1 MTTFKKWLSLVLAVL
16 MLLSVATVFAGCGE
30 TSEDDPANKETD
42 SAPVGSEAE
51 TIEEDHRFDNVDYDG
66 REFRIYTST
75 NISSMGKGNSNFLIE
90 GTGETDGGLV
100 NDAVLERNMQVE
112 ELLDITLVFTQAD
125 LTYAEVAADIRKYT
139 QGGVDEFDLVINDIY
154 AYAELL
160 IEGNFRNVLEEECVF
175 DFERPYWYK
184 DYMDDLRLMDG
195 YQYVLAG
202 DYFIDIL
209 RDAHLLLLN
218 KQIYMDYYNRSAD
231 ELYDVVTNFEWTYD
245 KMNEIISDKYADK
258 NLNGIKD
265 KGDQFGFMEPE
276 FWGGSIP
283 FSVSGNPTF
292 ITRGEDGEPE
302 VVLHE
307 GDRANQLAAAMS
319 NLFNNDSASV
329 NLTGDVDLLTAF
341 TQDECLIVGYQRLGS
356 LENAILRQMEGD
368 AAVLPY
374 PMLHASDKKYTTS
387 AHDTTEM
394 GAILATSTDL
404 AFISTVIEVL
414 NRETSKI
421 LIPVYYKE
429 CLQVQCV
436 DDENAAA
443 MIDIIHDNFD
453 NSFILA
459 YNLPLGSVML
469 QAFAEAMQSKREF
482 SAVYAGKSKSV
493 NRNLQS
499 KIKMFIKKNNI
510 S

>member
-1 MTTFKKWLSLVLAVL
+1 MKRFTKSLSLLLALL
-16 MLLSVATVFAGCGE
+16 MLLSVTAVFAGCGE
-30 TSEDDPANKETD
+30 TQEGPDATLPGD
-42 SAPVGSEAE
+42 SAANSEGDSV
-51 TIEEDHRFDNVDYDG
+51 EEDHRFDNVNYDG

-75 NISSMGKGNSNFLIE
+75 NISTMGKGNSNFLIE

-100 NDAVLERNMQVE
+100 NDAVLERNIQVE
-112 ELLDITLVFTQAD
+112 DLLGVELEFTQID
-125 LTYAEVAADIRKYT
+125 LAYNAVAADIRRFT
-139 QGGVDEFDLVINDIY
+139 TSGTDEYDLVINDIY

-160 IEGNFRNVLEEECVF
+160 IEGNFRNVLDEDCVF

-218 KQIYMDYYNRSAD
+218 KQIYMDHYNRKAD
-231 ELYDVVTNFEWTYD
+231 ELYDVVTNFEWTYE
-245 KMNEIISDKYADK
+245 KMNEIISDMYVDK
-258 NLNGIKD
+258 NLNGTKD

-292 ITRGEDGEPE
+292 ISRDEDGYPT

-307 GDRANQLAAAMS
+307 GDRANQLANAMGT
-319 NLFNNDSASV
+319 LFNNDSASV
-329 NLTGDVDLLTAF
+329 ALTTDADLLTAF

-374 PMLHASDKKYTTS
+374 PMLFASDKKYTTS

-394 GAILATSTDL
+394 GAIMATSTDL
-404 AFISTVIEVL
+404 AFISTVVEVL
-414 NRETSKI
+414 NRETAKI

-436 DDENAAA
+436 DDEKAAA
-443 MIDIIHDNFD
+443 IIDIIHDNFD

-469 QAFAEAMQSKREF
+469 QSFSEAMQNKREF
-482 SAVYAGKSKSV
+482 SAVYAGRQKSV
-493 NRNLQS
+493 DRALQN
-499 KIKMFIKKNNI
+499 KIRTFEKKNGI

>member
-1 MTTFKKWLSLVLAVL
+1 MTLFKKRLSLVLALL
-16 MLLSVATVFAGCGE
+16 MMLSVASVFASCGE
-30 TSEDDPANKETD
+30 SQEGPAVDQTKPTGTNAEEDT
-42 SAPVGSEAE
+42 V
-51 TIEEDHRFDNVDYDG
+51 EEDHRFDNVNYDG
-66 REFRIYTST
+66 RSFRIYTST
-75 NISSMGKGNSNFLIE
+75 NVSTMGKGNSNFLIE
-90 GTGETDGGLV
+90 GNDETDGSLV
-100 NDAVLERNMQVE
+100 NDAVLERNIQVE
-112 ELLDITLVFTQAD
+112 ELLGVELEFTQID
-125 LTYAEVAADIRKYT
+125 LNYNEVAADIRRFT
-139 QGGVDEFDLVINDIY
+139 TSGTDEYDLVINDIY

-160 IEGNFRNVLEEECVF
+160 IEGNFRNILDEDCVF

-184 DYMDDLRLMDG
+184 DYMDDLRLVDG

-218 KQIYMDYYNRSAD
+218 KQIYLDHYNRKAD
-231 ELYDVVTNFEWTYD
+231 ELYDVVTNFEWTYE
-245 KMNEIISDKYADK
+245 KMNEIITDMYVDK
-258 NLNGIKD
+258 NLNSAKD

-292 ITRGEDGEPE
+292 ISRDDEGYPT

-307 GDRANQLAAAMS
+307 GDRANQLASAMS
-319 NLFNNDSASV
+319 TLFNNESTSV
-329 NLTGDVDLLTAF
+329 AHTLDNELLTAF

-356 LENAILRQMEGD
+356 LENTILRQMEGD

-374 PMLHASDKKYTTS
+374 PMLFASDKKYTTS

-404 AFISTVIEVL
+404 AFISTVVEVL
-414 NRETSKI
+414 NRETAKI

-436 DDENAAA
+436 DDEKAAA
-443 MIDIIHDNFD
+443 IIDIIHDNFD

-459 YNLPLGSVML
+459 YNLPLGSLML
-469 QAFAEAMQSKREF
+469 QSFAEAMQSKREF
-482 SAVYAGKSKSV
+482 SAVYAGRQKSV
-493 NRNLQS
+493 ARALQS
-499 KIKMFIKKNNI
+499 KIRTFEKKNGI

>member
-1 MTTFKKWLSLVLAVL
+1 MTNFKKRMSLFLAIL
-16 MLLSVATVFAGCGE
+16 MLLSVTAVFASCGE
-30 TSEDDPANKETD
+30 TSEDPTQTRDPLANTESEGE
-42 SAPVGSEAE
+42 SAD
-51 TIEEDHRFDNVDYDG
+51 TRFDGINYNG
-66 REFRIYTST
+66 PEFRIYTST
-75 NISSMGKGNSNFLIE
+75 NISTMGKGNSNFLIE

-100 NDAVLERNMQVE
+100 NDAVLERNIQVE
-112 ELLDITLVFTQAD
+112 ELLGVELVFTQAD
-125 LTYAEVAADIRKYT
+125 LSYSEVAGDIRKYT
-139 QGGVDEFDLVINDIY
+139 QSGDDVFDLVINDIY
-154 AYAELL
+154 AYAELI
-160 IEGNFRNVLEEECVF
+160 IEGNFRNVLDEDCVF
-175 DFERPYWYK
+175 DFDREYWYK
-184 DYMDDLRLMDG
+184 DYMEDLRLVNG

-231 ELYDVVTNFEWTYD
+231 EIYDVVSNYEWTYD

-258 NLNGIKD
+258 NLNGVKD

-292 ITRGEDGEPE
+292 ISRDEDGYPE
-302 VVLHE
+302 VIIHE

-319 NLFNNDSASV
+319 NLFNNESSSVALTTDS
-329 NLTGDVDLLTAF
+329 DLLTAF

-356 LENAILRQMEGD
+356 LENSILRQMEGD

-404 AFISTVIEVL
+404 AFISTVVEVL
-414 NRETSKI
+414 NRETAKT

-436 DDENAAA
+436 DDEKAAS

-459 YNLPLGSVML
+459 YNLPLGSVIL
-469 QAFAEAMQSKREF
+469 QSFATAMQNKREF
-482 SAVYAGKSKSV
+482 SAVYAGKDKSV
-493 NRNLQS
+493 GRALQT
-499 KIKMFIKKNNI
+499 KIKQYEKKNNI
-510 S
+510 D

>member
-1 MTTFKKWLSLVLAVL
+1 MTSFTKRLSLLLALL
-16 MLLSVATVFAGCGE
+16 MLLSVVAVFTGCGE
-30 TSEDDPANKETD
+30 TQEGPEVGQTGNVTTNAEGE
-42 SAPVGSEAE
+42 SA
-51 TIEEDHRFDNVDYDG
+51 EEDHRFDDVNYDG
-66 REFRIYTST
+66 RAFRIYTST
-75 NISSMGKGNSNFLIE
+75 NVSTMGKGNSNFLIE

-100 NDAVLERNMQVE
+100 NDAVLERNIQVE
-112 ELLDITLVFTQAD
+112 ELLGVELEFTQID
-125 LTYAEVAADIRKYT
+125 LTYNQVAADIRRFT
-139 QGGVDEFDLVINDIY
+139 TSGTDEYDLVINDIY

-160 IEGNFRNVLEEECVF
+160 IEGNFRNVLEDECVF
-175 DFERPYWYK
+175 DFDREYWYK
-184 DYMDDLRLMDG
+184 DYMEDLRLVNG

-218 KQIYMDYYNRSAD
+218 KQIYVDYYNRSAD
-231 ELYDVVTNFEWTYD
+231 EIYDIVANYEWTYD

-258 NLNGIKD
+258 NLNGSKD

-276 FWGGSIP
+276 YWGGSIP

-292 ITRGEDGEPE
+292 ITRDEDGYPE
-302 VVLHE
+302 VVIHE

-319 NLFNNDSASV
+319 TLFNNDSASV
-329 NLTGDVDLLTAF
+329 AHTTDADLLTAF

-356 LENAILRQMEGD
+356 LENSILRQMEGD

-374 PMLHASDKKYTTS
+374 PMLFASDKKYTTS

-394 GAILATSTDL
+394 GAILATSSDL
-404 AFISTVIEVL
+404 AFISTVVEVL
-414 NRETSKI
+414 NRETAKT

-436 DDENAAA
+436 DDEKAAS

-459 YNLPLGSVML
+459 YNLPLGSVIL
-469 QAFAEAMQSKREF
+469 QSFATAMQNKREF
-482 SAVYAGKSKSV
+482 SAVYAGKDKSV
-493 NRNLQS
+493 SRALQT
-499 KIKMFIKKNNI
+499 KIKQYEKKNNI
-510 S
+510 D

>member
-1 MTTFKKWLSLVLAVL
+1 MKRFTKSLSLLLALL
-16 MLLSVATVFAGCGE
+16 MLLSVTAVFAGCGE
-30 TSEDDPANKETD
+30 TQEGPEVGQTGNVTTNAEDE
-42 SAPVGSEAE
+42 SA
-51 TIEEDHRFDNVDYDG
+51 EEDHRFDNVNYNG

-75 NISSMGKGNSNFLIE
+75 NISTMGKGNSNFLIE

-100 NDAVLERNMQVE
+100 NDAVLERNIQVE
-112 ELLDITLVFTQAD
+112 DLLGVELEFTQID
-125 LTYAEVAADIRKYT
+125 LAYNAVAADIRRFT
-139 QGGVDEFDLVINDIY
+139 TSGTDEYDLVINDIY

-160 IEGNFRNVLEEECVF
+160 IEGNFRNVLDEDCVF

-218 KQIYMDYYNRSAD
+218 KQIYMDHYNRKAD
-231 ELYDVVTNFEWTYD
+231 ELYDVVTNFEWTYE
-245 KMNEIISDKYADK
+245 KMNEIISDMYVDK
-258 NLNGIKD
+258 NLNGTKD

-292 ITRGEDGEPE
+292 ISRDEDGYPT

-307 GDRANQLAAAMS
+307 GDRANQLANAMGT
-319 NLFNNDSASV
+319 LFNNDSASV
-329 NLTGDVDLLTAF
+329 ALTTDADLLTAF

-374 PMLHASDKKYTTS
+374 PMLFASDKKYTTS

-394 GAILATSTDL
+394 GAIMATSTDL
-404 AFISTVIEVL
+404 AFISTVVEVL
-414 NRETSKI
+414 NRETAKI

-436 DDENAAA
+436 DDEKAAA

-459 YNLPLGSVML
+459 YNLTLGSTIL
-469 QAFAEAMQSKREF
+469 QAFANAMQGKREF
-482 SAVYAGKSKSV
+482 SVVYAPRQKSV
-493 NRNLQS
+493 NRTLVK
-499 KIKMFIKKNNI
+499 KISLFERNNKI

>member
-1 MTTFKKWLSLVLAVL
+1 MKHFEKSLSLLLALL
-16 MLLSVATVFAGCGE
+16 MLLSVSAVFASCGE
-30 TSEDDPANKETD
+30 NNEGPTNVTQDTLAGSEDESDD
-42 SAPVGSEAE
+42 
-51 TIEEDHRFDNVDYDG
+51 EDHRFDGVNYNG

-75 NISSMGKGNSNFLIE
+75 NISTMGKGNSNFLIE

-100 NDAVLERNMQVE
+100 NDAVLERNIQVE
-112 ELLDITLVFTQAD
+112 ELLGVELEFTQID
-125 LTYAEVAADIRKYT
+125 LTYNQVAGDIRRFT
-139 QGGVDEFDLVINDIY
+139 TSGTDEYDLVINDIY

-160 IEGNFRNVLEEECVF
+160 IEGNFRNVLDEDCVF

-218 KQIYMDYYNRSAD
+218 KQIYLDYYNRSAD

-265 KGDQFGFMEPE
+265 KGDLYGFMEPE
-276 FWGGSIP
+276 YWGGSIP

-292 ITRGEDGEPE
+292 ISRDEDGIPTI
-302 VVLHE
+302 VIHE

-319 NLFNNDSASV
+319 NLFNNECASV
-329 NLTGDVDLLTAF
+329 GLTGDVDLLTAF

-356 LENAILRQMEGD
+356 LENAILREMEGD

-374 PMLHASDKKYTTS
+374 PMLFASDKKYTTS

-404 AFISTVIEVL
+404 AFISTVVEVL
-414 NRETSKI
+414 NRETAKI

-436 DDENAAA
+436 DDEKAAA
-443 MIDIIHDNFD
+443 IIDIIHDNFD

-469 QAFAEAMQSKREF
+469 QSFAEAMQNKREF
-482 SAVYAGKSKSV
+482 SAVYAGRQKSV
-493 NRNLQS
+493 DRALQN
-499 KIKMFIKKNNI
+499 KIRTFEKKNNI
-510 S
+510 N

>member
-1 MTTFKKWLSLVLAVL
+1 MKRFTKSLSLLLALL
-16 MLLSVATVFAGCGE
+16 MLLSVTAVFAGCGE
-30 TSEDDPANKETD
+30 TQEGPEVGQTGNVTTNAEDE
-42 SAPVGSEAE
+42 SA
-51 TIEEDHRFDNVDYDG
+51 EEDHRFDNVNYDG

-75 NISSMGKGNSNFLIE
+75 NISTMGKGNSNFLIE

-100 NDAVLERNMQVE
+100 NDAVLERNIQVE
-112 ELLDITLVFTQAD
+112 DLLGVELEFTQID
-125 LTYAEVAADIRKYT
+125 LAYNAVAADIRRFT
-139 QGGVDEFDLVINDIY
+139 TSGTDEYDLVINDIY
-154 AYAELL
+154 AYAKLL
-160 IEGNFRNVLEEECVF
+160 IEGNFRNVLDEDCVF

-218 KQIYMDYYNRSAD
+218 KQIYMDHYNRKAD
-231 ELYDVVTNFEWTYD
+231 ELYDVVTNFEWTYE
-245 KMNEIISDKYADK
+245 KMNEIISDMYVDK
-258 NLNGIKD
+258 NLNGTKD

-292 ITRGEDGEPE
+292 ISRDEDGYPT

-307 GDRANQLAAAMS
+307 GDRANQLANAMGT
-319 NLFNNDSASV
+319 LFNNDSASV
-329 NLTGDVDLLTAF
+329 ALTTDADLLTAF

-374 PMLHASDKKYTTS
+374 PMLFASDKKYTTS

-394 GAILATSTDL
+394 GAIMATSTDL
-404 AFISTVIEVL
+404 AFISTVVEVL
-414 NRETSKI
+414 NRETAKI

-436 DDENAAA
+436 DDEKAAA
-443 MIDIIHDNFD
+443 IIDIIHDNFD

-469 QAFAEAMQSKREF
+469 QSFSEAMQNKREF
-482 SAVYAGKSKSV
+482 SAVYAGRQKSV
-493 NRNLQS
+493 DRALQN
-499 KIKMFIKKNNI
+499 KIRTFEKKNGI

>member
-1 MTTFKKWLSLVLAVL
+1 MKRFTKSLSLLLALL
-16 MLLSVATVFAGCGE
+16 MLLSVTAVFAGCGE
-30 TSEDDPANKETD
+30 TQEGPEVGQTGNVTTNAEDE
-42 SAPVGSEAE
+42 SV
-51 TIEEDHRFDNVDYDG
+51 EEDHRFDNVNYNG

-75 NISSMGKGNSNFLIE
+75 NISTMGKGNSNFLIE

-100 NDAVLERNMQVE
+100 NDAVLERNIQVE
-112 ELLDITLVFTQAD
+112 DLLGVELEFTQID
-125 LTYAEVAADIRKYT
+125 LAYNAVAADIRRFT
-139 QGGVDEFDLVINDIY
+139 TSGTDEYDLVINDIY

-160 IEGNFRNVLEEECVF
+160 IEGNFRNVLDEDCVF

-218 KQIYMDYYNRSAD
+218 KQIYMDHYNRKAD
-231 ELYDVVTNFEWTYD
+231 ELYDVVTNFEWTYE
-245 KMNEIISDKYADK
+245 KMNEIISDMYVDK
-258 NLNGIKD
+258 NLNGTKD

-292 ITRGEDGEPE
+292 ISRDEDGYPT

-307 GDRANQLAAAMS
+307 GDRANQLANAMGT
-319 NLFNNDSASV
+319 LFNNDSASV
-329 NLTGDVDLLTAF
+329 ALTTDADLLTAF

-374 PMLHASDKKYTTS
+374 PMLFASDKKYTTS

-404 AFISTVIEVL
+404 AFISTVVEVL
-414 NRETSKI
+414 NRETARV

-436 DDENAAA
+436 DDEKAAA

-469 QAFAEAMQSKREF
+469 QSFAEAMQSKREF
-482 SAVYAGKSKSV
+482 SAVYAGRAKSV

-499 KIKMFIKKNNI
+499 KIRTFMKKNNI
-510 S
+510 D

>member
-1 MTTFKKWLSLVLAVL
+1 MTTFTKRLSLLLALL
-16 MLLSVATVFAGCGE
+16 MLLSVAAVFTGCGE
-30 TSEDDPANKETD
+30 TQEGPE
-42 SAPVGSEAE
+42 VGQTGNSSINTEAE
-51 TIEEDHRFDNVDYDG
+51 SVEEDHRFDGVNYNG

-75 NISSMGKGNSNFLIE
+75 NISTMGKGNSNFLIE
-90 GTGETDGGLV
+90 GTGETDGSLV
-100 NDAVLERNMQVE
+100 NDAVLERNIQVE
-112 ELLDITLVFTQAD
+112 ELLGVELEFTQID
-125 LTYAEVAADIRKYT
+125 LAYNAVAADIRRFT
-139 QGGVDEFDLVINDIY
+139 TSGTDEYDLVINDIY

-160 IEGNFRNVLEEECVF
+160 IEGNFRNVLDEDCVF

-218 KQIYMDYYNRSAD
+218 KQIYLDHYNRKAD
-231 ELYDVVTNFEWTYD
+231 ELYDVVTNFEWTYE
-245 KMNEIISDKYADK
+245 KMNEIISDMYVDK
-258 NLNGIKD
+258 NLNGTKD

-292 ITRGEDGEPE
+292 ISRDEDGYPT

-307 GDRANQLAAAMS
+307 GDRANQLANAMGT
-319 NLFNNDSASV
+319 LFNNDSASV
-329 NLTGDVDLLTAF
+329 ALTTDADLLTAF

-374 PMLHASDKKYTTS
+374 PMLFASDKKYTTS

-404 AFISTVIEVL
+404 AFISTVVEVL
-414 NRETSKI
+414 NRETAKI

-436 DDENAAA
+436 DDEKAAA
-443 MIDIIHDNFD
+443 IIDIIHDNFD

-469 QAFAEAMQSKREF
+469 QSFSEAMQNKREF
-482 SAVYAGKSKSV
+482 SAVYAGRQKSV
-493 NRNLQS
+493 DRALQN
-499 KIKMFIKKNNI
+499 KIRTFEKKNGI

>member
-1 MTTFKKWLSLVLAVL
+1 MTTFTKRLSLLLALL
-16 MLLSVATVFAGCGE
+16 MLLSVVAVFTGCGE
-30 TSEDDPANKETD
+30 TQEGPDATLSGDSAANSEDE
-42 SAPVGSEAE
+42 SV
-51 TIEEDHRFDNVDYDG
+51 EEDHRFDNVNYNG

-75 NISSMGKGNSNFLIE
+75 NISTMGKGNSNFLIE

-100 NDAVLERNMQVE
+100 NDAVLERNIQVE
-112 ELLDITLVFTQAD
+112 DLLGVELEFTQID
-125 LTYAEVAADIRKYT
+125 LAYNAVAADIRRFT
-139 QGGVDEFDLVINDIY
+139 TSGTDEYDLVINDIY

-160 IEGNFRNVLEEECVF
+160 IEGNFRNVLDEDCVF

-218 KQIYMDYYNRSAD
+218 KQIYMDHYNRKAD
-231 ELYDVVTNFEWTYD
+231 ELYDVVTNFEWTYE
-245 KMNEIISDKYADK
+245 KMNEIISDMYVDK
-258 NLNGIKD
+258 NLNGTKD

-292 ITRGEDGEPE
+292 ISRDEDGYPT

-307 GDRANQLAAAMS
+307 GDRANQLANAMGT
-319 NLFNNDSASV
+319 LFNNDSASV
-329 NLTGDVDLLTAF
+329 ALTTDADLLTAF

-374 PMLHASDKKYTTS
+374 PMLFASDKKYTTS

-394 GAILATSTDL
+394 GAIMATSTDL
-404 AFISTVIEVL
+404 AFISTVVEVL
-414 NRETSKI
+414 NRETAKI

-436 DDENAAA
+436 DDEKAAA
-443 MIDIIHDNFD
+443 IIDIIHDNFD

-469 QAFAEAMQSKREF
+469 QSFSEAMQNKREF
-482 SAVYAGKSKSV
+482 SAVYAGRQKSV
-493 NRNLQS
+493 DRALQN
-499 KIKMFIKKNNI
+499 KIRTFEKKNGI

>member
-1 MTTFKKWLSLVLAVL
+1 
-16 MLLSVATVFAGCGE
+16 
-30 TSEDDPANKETD
+30 
-42 SAPVGSEAE
+42 
-51 TIEEDHRFDNVDYDG
+51 
-66 REFRIYTST
+66 
-75 NISSMGKGNSNFLIE
+75 MGKGNSNFLIE

-100 NDAVLERNMQVE
+100 NDAVLERNIQVE
-112 ELLDITLVFTQAD
+112 DLLGVELEFTQID
-125 LTYAEVAADIRKYT
+125 LNYNEVAADIRRFT
-139 QGGVDEFDLVINDIY
+139 TSGTDEYDLVINDIY

-160 IEGNFRNVLEEECVF
+160 IEGNFRNVLDEECVF

-218 KQIYMDYYNRSAD
+218 KQIYLDHYNRKAD
-231 ELYDVVTNFEWTYD
+231 ELYDVVTNFEWTYE
-245 KMNEIISDKYADK
+245 KMNEVISDMYTDK
-258 NLNGIKD
+258 NLNNVKD

-292 ITRGEDGEPE
+292 ISRDEDGYPT

-307 GDRANQLAAAMS
+307 GDRANQLANAMS
-319 NLFNNDSASV
+319 TLFNNESTSV
-329 NLTGDVDLLTAF
+329 GHTLDADLLTAF

-374 PMLHASDKKYTTS
+374 PMLFASDKKYTTS

-394 GAILATSTDL
+394 GAIMATSTDL
-404 AFISTVIEVL
+404 AFISTVVEVL
-414 NRETSKI
+414 NRETAKI

-436 DDENAAA
+436 DDEKAAA
-443 MIDIIHDNFD
+443 IIDIIHDNFD

-469 QAFAEAMQSKREF
+469 QSFSEAMQNKREF
-482 SAVYAGKSKSV
+482 SAVYAGRQRSV
-493 NRNLQS
+493 DRALQN
-499 KIKMFIKKNNI
+499 KIRQFEKKNGI

>member
-1 MTTFKKWLSLVLAVL
+1 MKRFTKSLSLLLALL
-16 MLLSVATVFAGCGE
+16 MLLSVTAVFAGCGE
-30 TSEDDPANKETD
+30 TQEGPEAGQTGNVTTNAEGE
-42 SAPVGSEAE
+42 SA
-51 TIEEDHRFDNVDYDG
+51 EEDHRFDNVNYDG
-66 REFRIYTST
+66 RAFRIYTST
-75 NISSMGKGNSNFLIE
+75 NVSTMGKGNSNFLIE

-100 NDAVLERNMQVE
+100 NDAVLERNIQVE
-112 ELLDITLVFTQAD
+112 DLLGVELEFTQID
-125 LTYAEVAADIRKYT
+125 LTYNEVAADIRRFT
-139 QGGVDEFDLVINDIY
+139 TSGTDEYDLVINDIY

-160 IEGNFRNVLEEECVF
+160 IEGNFRNVLDEECVF

-218 KQIYMDYYNRSAD
+218 KQIYLDHYNRKAD
-231 ELYDVVTNFEWTYD
+231 ELYDVVTNFEWTYE
-245 KMNEIISDKYADK
+245 KMNEIITDMYTDK
-258 NLNGIKD
+258 NLNNVKD

-292 ITRGEDGEPE
+292 ISRDEDGYPT

-307 GDRANQLAAAMS
+307 GDRANQLANAMS
-319 NLFNNDSASV
+319 TIFNNDSSSV
-329 NLTGDVDLLTAF
+329 GLTGDVDLLTAF

-356 LENAILRQMEGD
+356 LENSILRQMEGD

-374 PMLHASDKKYTTS
+374 PMLFASDKKYTTS

-404 AFISTVIEVL
+404 AFISTVVEVL
-414 NRETSKI
+414 NRETAKI

-436 DDENAAA
+436 DDEKAAA
-443 MIDIIHDNFD
+443 IIDIIHDNFD

-469 QAFAEAMQSKREF
+469 QSFAEAMQSKREF
-482 SAVYAGKSKSV
+482 SAVYAGRQKSV
-493 NRNLQS
+493 DRALQS
-499 KIKMFIKKNNI
+499 KIRLFEKKNNI

>member
-1 MTTFKKWLSLVLAVL
+1 MTTFTKRLSLLLALL
-16 MLLSVATVFAGCGE
+16 MLLSVTAVFAGCGE
-30 TSEDDPANKETD
+30 TQEGPDATLPGD
-42 SAPVGSEAE
+42 SAANSEGDSV
-51 TIEEDHRFDNVDYDG
+51 EEDHRFDNVNYNG

-75 NISSMGKGNSNFLIE
+75 NISTMGKGNSNFLIE

-100 NDAVLERNMQVE
+100 NDAVLERNIQVE
-112 ELLDITLVFTQAD
+112 DLLGVELEFTQID
-125 LTYAEVAADIRKYT
+125 LAYNAVAADIRRFT
-139 QGGVDEFDLVINDIY
+139 TSGTDEYDLVINDIY

-160 IEGNFRNVLEEECVF
+160 IEGNFRNVLDEDCVF

-218 KQIYMDYYNRSAD
+218 KQIYMDHYNRKAD
-231 ELYDVVTNFEWTYD
+231 ELYDVVTNFEWTYE
-245 KMNEIISDKYADK
+245 KMNEIISDMYVDK
-258 NLNGIKD
+258 NLNGTKD

-292 ITRGEDGEPE
+292 ISRDEDGYPT

-307 GDRANQLAAAMS
+307 GDRANQLANAMS
-319 NLFNNDSASV
+319 TLFNNESTSV
-329 NLTGDVDLLTAF
+329 GHTLDADLLTAF

-374 PMLHASDKKYTTS
+374 PMLFASDKKYTTS

-394 GAILATSTDL
+394 GAIMATSTDL
-404 AFISTVIEVL
+404 AFISTVVEVL
-414 NRETSKI
+414 NRETAKI

-436 DDENAAA
+436 DDEKAAA
-443 MIDIIHDNFD
+443 IIDIIHDNFD

-469 QAFAEAMQSKREF
+469 QSFSEAMQNKREF
-482 SAVYAGKSKSV
+482 SAVYAGRQKSV
-493 NRNLQS
+493 DRALQN
-499 KIKMFIKKNNI
+499 KIRTFEKKNGI

>member
-1 MTTFKKWLSLVLAVL
+1 MKHFAKNLSLLLALL
-16 MLLSVATVFAGCGE
+16 MLLSVAAVFTGCGE
-30 TSEDDPANKETD
+30 TQEGPE
-42 SAPVGSEAE
+42 VGQTGNSSINTEAE
-51 TIEEDHRFDNVDYDG
+51 SVEEDHRFDGVNYNG

-75 NISSMGKGNSNFLIE
+75 NISTMGKGNSNFLIE
-90 GTGETDGGLV
+90 GTGETDGSLV
-100 NDAVLERNMQVE
+100 NDAVLERNIQVE
-112 ELLDITLVFTQAD
+112 DLLGVELEFTQID
-125 LTYAEVAADIRKYT
+125 LAYNAVAADIRRFT
-139 QGGVDEFDLVINDIY
+139 TSGTDEYDLVINDIY

-160 IEGNFRNVLEEECVF
+160 IEGNFRNVLDEDCVF

-218 KQIYMDYYNRSAD
+218 KQIYLDHYNRKAD
-231 ELYDVVTNFEWTYD
+231 ELYDVVTNFEWTYE
-245 KMNEIISDKYADK
+245 KMNEIISDMYVDK
-258 NLNGIKD
+258 NLNGTKD

-292 ITRGEDGEPE
+292 ISRDEDGYPT

-307 GDRANQLAAAMS
+307 GDRANQLANAMGT
-319 NLFNNDSASV
+319 LFNNDSASV
-329 NLTGDVDLLTAF
+329 ALTTDADLLTAF

-374 PMLHASDKKYTTS
+374 PMLFASDKKYTTS

-404 AFISTVIEVL
+404 AFISTVVEVL
-414 NRETSKI
+414 NRETAKI

-436 DDENAAA
+436 DDEKAAA
-443 MIDIIHDNFD
+443 IIDIIHDNFD

-469 QAFAEAMQSKREF
+469 QSFSEAMQNKREF
-482 SAVYAGKSKSV
+482 SAVYAGRQRSV
-493 NRNLQS
+493 DRALQN
-499 KIKMFIKKNNI
+499 KIRTFEKKNGI

>member
-1 MTTFKKWLSLVLAVL
+1 MKRFTKSLSLLLALL
-16 MLLSVATVFAGCGE
+16 MLLSVTAVFAGCGE
-30 TSEDDPANKETD
+30 TQEGPDATLPGD
-42 SAPVGSEAE
+42 SAANSEGDSV
-51 TIEEDHRFDNVDYDG
+51 EEDHRFDNVNYDG

-75 NISSMGKGNSNFLIE
+75 NISTMGKGNSNFLIE

-100 NDAVLERNMQVE
+100 NDAVLERNIQVE
-112 ELLDITLVFTQAD
+112 DLLGVELEFTQID
-125 LTYAEVAADIRKYT
+125 LAYNAVAADIRRFT
-139 QGGVDEFDLVINDIY
+139 TSGTDEYDLVINDIY

-160 IEGNFRNVLEEECVF
+160 IEGNFRNVLDEDCVF

-184 DYMDDLRLMDG
+184 DYMDDLRLMDV

-218 KQIYMDYYNRSAD
+218 KQIYMDHYNRKAD
-231 ELYDVVTNFEWTYD
+231 ELYDVVTNFEWTYE
-245 KMNEIISDKYADK
+245 KMNEIISDMYVDK
-258 NLNGIKD
+258 NLNGTKD

-292 ITRGEDGEPE
+292 ISRDEDGYPT

-307 GDRANQLAAAMS
+307 GDRANQLANAMGT
-319 NLFNNDSASV
+319 LFNNDSASV
-329 NLTGDVDLLTAF
+329 ALTTDADLLTAF

-374 PMLHASDKKYTTS
+374 PMLFASDKKYTTS

-394 GAILATSTDL
+394 GAIMATSTDL
-404 AFISTVIEVL
+404 AFISTVVEVL
-414 NRETSKI
+414 NRETAKI

-436 DDENAAA
+436 DDEKAAA
-443 MIDIIHDNFD
+443 IIDIIHDNFD

-469 QAFAEAMQSKREF
+469 QSFSEAMQNKREF
-482 SAVYAGKSKSV
+482 SAVYAGRQKSV
-493 NRNLQS
+493 DRALQN
-499 KIKMFIKKNNI
+499 KIRTFEKKNGI

>member
-1 MTTFKKWLSLVLAVL
+1 MTRLTKSLSLLLALL
-16 MLLSVATVFAGCGE
+16 MLLSVAAVFTGCGE
-30 TSEDDPANKETD
+30 TQEGPAVDQTGNSTANTE
-42 SAPVGSEAE
+42 GE
-51 TIEEDHRFDNVDYDG
+51 TIEEDHRFDGVNYNG
-66 REFRIYTST
+66 RPFRIYTST
-75 NISSMGKGNSNFLIE
+75 NVSTMGKGNSNFLIE

-100 NDAVLERNMQVE
+100 NDAVLERNIQVE
-112 ELLDITLVFTQAD
+112 DLLGVELEFTQID
-125 LTYAEVAADIRKYT
+125 LNYNEVAADIRRFT
-139 QGGVDEFDLVINDIY
+139 TSGTDEYDLVINDIY

-160 IEGNFRNVLEEECVF
+160 IEGNFRNVLDEDCVF

-184 DYMDDLRLMDG
+184 DYMDDLRLVDG

-218 KQIYMDYYNRSAD
+218 KQIYLDHYNRKAD
-231 ELYDVVTNFEWTYD
+231 ELYDVVTNFEWTYE
-245 KMNEIISDKYADK
+245 KMNEIISDMYVDK
-258 NLNGIKD
+258 NLNGTKD

-292 ITRGEDGEPE
+292 ISRDEDGYPT

-307 GDRANQLAAAMS
+307 GDRANQLANAMS
-319 NLFNNDSASV
+319 TLFNNESTSV
-329 NLTGDVDLLTAF
+329 GLTLDNELLTAF

-374 PMLHASDKKYTTS
+374 PMLFASDKKYTTS

-404 AFISTVIEVL
+404 AFISTVVEVL
-414 NRETSKI
+414 NRETAKI

-436 DDENAAA
+436 DDEKAAA
-443 MIDIIHDNFD
+443 IIDIIHDNFD

-469 QAFAEAMQSKREF
+469 QSFSEAMQNKREF
-482 SAVYAGKSKSV
+482 SAVYAGRQRSV
-493 NRNLQS
+493 DRALQS
-499 KIKMFIKKNNI
+499 KIRLFEKKNGI
-510 S
+510 G

>member
-1 MTTFKKWLSLVLAVL
+1 MTHFKKLLSLALAL
-16 MLLSVATVFAGCGE
+16 IMLLSVTAVFSACGE
-30 TSEDDPANKETD
+30 TQEGPDVGQTGNGSINAEDE
-42 SAPVGSEAE
+42 SA
-51 TIEEDHRFDNVDYDG
+51 EEDHRFDGVNYNG

-75 NISSMGKGNSNFLIE
+75 NISTMGKGNSNFLIE

-100 NDAVLERNMQVE
+100 NDAVLERNIQVE
-112 ELLDITLVFTQAD
+112 DLLGVELAFTQID
-125 LTYAEVAADIRKYT
+125 LNYDKVAGDIRRFT
-139 QGGVDEFDLVINDIY
+139 TSGTDEFDLVINDIY

-160 IEGNFRNVLEEECVF
+160 IEGNFRNVLDDDCVF
-175 DFERPYWYK
+175 DFDRPYWYK

-218 KQIYMDYYNRSAD
+218 KQIYLDHYNRSAD
-231 ELYDVVTNFEWTYD
+231 ELYDVVTNFEWTYE
-245 KMNEIISDKYADK
+245 KMNEIITDMYTDK
-258 NLNGIKD
+258 NLNGTKD

-292 ITRGEDGEPE
+292 ISRDEDGVPT

-307 GDRANQLAAAMS
+307 GDRANQLANAMS
-319 NLFNNDSASV
+319 TLFNNESASV

-374 PMLHASDKKYTTS
+374 PMLFASDKKYTTS

-404 AFISTVIEVL
+404 AFISTVVEVL

-436 DDENAAA
+436 DDEKAAA
-443 MIDIIHDNFD
+443 IIDIIHDNFD

-469 QAFAEAMQSKREF
+469 QSFAEAMQNKREF
-482 SAVYAGKSKSV
+482 SAVYAGRQKSV
-493 NRNLQS
+493 DRALQS
-499 KIKMFIKKNNI
+499 KIRTFEKKNGI

>member
-1 MTTFKKWLSLVLAVL
+1 MTTFTKRLSLLLALL
-16 MLLSVATVFAGCGE
+16 MLLSVAAVFTGCGE
-30 TSEDDPANKETD
+30 TQEGPE
-42 SAPVGSEAE
+42 VGQTGNSSVNTEAE
-51 TIEEDHRFDNVDYDG
+51 SVEEDHRFDDVNYNG

-75 NISSMGKGNSNFLIE
+75 NISTMGKGNSNFLIE

-100 NDAVLERNMQVE
+100 NDAVLERNIQVE
-112 ELLDITLVFTQAD
+112 ELLGVELDFTQID
-125 LTYAEVAADIRKYT
+125 LNYDQVAGDIRRFT
-139 QGGVDEFDLVINDIY
+139 TSGTDEFDLVINDIY

-160 IEGNFRNVLEEECVF
+160 IEGNFRNVLDDDCVF

-218 KQIYMDYYNRSAD
+218 KQIYLDHYNRPAD
-231 ELYDVVTNFEWTYD
+231 ELYDVVTNFEWTYE
-245 KMNEIISDKYADK
+245 KMNEIITDMYTDK
-258 NLNGIKD
+258 NLNGTKD

-292 ITRGEDGEPE
+292 ISRDEDGYPT

-307 GDRANQLAAAMS
+307 GDRANQLANAMGT
-319 NLFNNDSASV
+319 LFNNDSASV
-329 NLTGDVDLLTAF
+329 GLTTDADLLTAF

-374 PMLHASDKKYTTS
+374 PMLFASDKKYTTS

-404 AFISTVIEVL
+404 AFISTVVEVL
-414 NRETSKI
+414 NRETAKI

-436 DDENAAA
+436 DDEKAAA
-443 MIDIIHDNFD
+443 IIDIIHDNFD

-482 SAVYAGKSKSV
+482 SAVYAGKQRSV
-493 NRNLQS
+493 DRALQS
-499 KIKMFIKKNNI
+499 KIRTFEKKNGI

>member
-1 MTTFKKWLSLVLAVL
+1 MTNFKRRMSLLLAIL
-16 MLLSVATVFAGCGE
+16 MLLSVTAVFASCGE
-30 TSEDDPANKETD
+30 TNEDTQQTRDPLANTESEGESVDT
-42 SAPVGSEAE
+42 
-51 TIEEDHRFDNVDYDG
+51 RFDGINYDG

-75 NISSMGKGNSNFLIE
+75 NISSAGKGNSNFLIE
-90 GTGETDGGLV
+90 GTGETEGGLV
-100 NDAVLERNMQVE
+100 NDAVLERNIQVE
-112 ELLDITLVFTQAD
+112 ELLGVKLVFTQAD
-125 LTYAEVAADIRKYT
+125 LTYADVAGDIRKYT
-139 QGGVDEFDLVINDIY
+139 QSGDDVFDLVINDIY
-154 AYAELL
+154 AYAELI
-160 IEGNFRNVLEEECVF
+160 IEGNFRNVLDDECVF
-175 DFERPYWYK
+175 DFERDYWYK
-184 DYMDDLRLMDG
+184 DYMEDLRLVNG

-202 DYFIDIL
+202 DYFIDVL

-231 ELYDVVTNFEWTYD
+231 EIYDVVSNYEWTYD

-258 NLNGIKD
+258 NLNGAKD

-292 ITRGEDGEPE
+292 ITRDEDGYPE
-302 VVLHE
+302 VIVHE
-307 GDRANQLAAAMS
+307 GDRANQLATAMS
-319 NLFNNDSASV
+319 NLFNNESASV
-329 NLTGDVDLLTAF
+329 GLTLDNELLTAF

-356 LENAILRQMEGD
+356 LENSILRQMEGD

-404 AFISTVIEVL
+404 AYISTVVEVL
-414 NRETSKI
+414 NRETAKT

-436 DDENAAA
+436 DDEKAAS

-459 YNLPLGSVML
+459 YNLPLGSVIL
-469 QAFAEAMQSKREF
+469 QSFANAMQSKREF
-482 SAVYAGKSKSV
+482 SAVYAGKDKSV
-493 NRNLQS
+493 GRALQS
-499 KIKMFIKKNNI
+499 KIKQYEKKNNI
-510 S
+510 D

>member
-1 MTTFKKWLSLVLAVL
+1 MTHFKKLLSLALAL
-16 MLLSVATVFAGCGE
+16 IMLLSVTAVFSACGE
-30 TSEDDPANKETD
+30 TQEGPDVGQTGNSSINAEDE
-42 SAPVGSEAE
+42 SA
-51 TIEEDHRFDNVDYDG
+51 EEDHRFDGVNYNG

-75 NISSMGKGNSNFLIE
+75 NISTMGKGNSNFLIE

-100 NDAVLERNMQVE
+100 NDAVLERNIQVE
-112 ELLDITLVFTQAD
+112 DLLGVELAFTQID
-125 LTYAEVAADIRKYT
+125 LNYDKVAGDIRRFT
-139 QGGVDEFDLVINDIY
+139 TSGTDEFDLVINDIY

-160 IEGNFRNVLEEECVF
+160 IEGNFRNVLDDDCVF
-175 DFERPYWYK
+175 DFDRPYWYK

-218 KQIYMDYYNRSAD
+218 KQIYLDHYNRSAD
-231 ELYDVVTNFEWTYD
+231 ELYDVVTNFEWTYE
-245 KMNEIISDKYADK
+245 KMNEVITDMYTDK
-258 NLNGIKD
+258 NLNGTKD

-292 ITRGEDGEPE
+292 ISRDEDGYPT

-307 GDRANQLAAAMS
+307 GDRANQLANAMS
-319 NLFNNDSASV
+319 TLFNNESASV

-374 PMLHASDKKYTTS
+374 PMLFASDKKYTTS

-404 AFISTVIEVL
+404 AFISTVVEVL
-414 NRETSKI
+414 NCETSKI

-436 DDENAAA
+436 DDEKAAA
-443 MIDIIHDNFD
+443 IIDIIHDNFD

-482 SAVYAGKSKSV
+482 SAVYAGKQKAV
-493 NRNLQS
+493 DRALQS
-499 KIKMFIKKNNI
+499 KIRTFEKKNNVG
-510 S
+510 

>member
-1 MTTFKKWLSLVLAVL
+1 MTNFKKWISLLLAVL
-16 MLLSVATVFAGCGE
+16 MLLSVTAVFAACGQTTE
-30 TSEDDPANKETD
+30 GPEGKETD
-42 SAPVGSEAE
+42 NLPVDSETDTVEA
-51 TIEEDHRFDNVDYDG
+51 DHRFDGVNYNE

-90 GTGETDGGLV
+90 GTGETEGGLV
-100 NDAVLERNMQVE
+100 NDKVLERNMTVE
-112 ELLDITLVFTQAD
+112 DLLNVQLVFTQAD

-139 QGGVDEFDLVINDIY
+139 TGGVDEFDLVINDIY

-160 IEGNFRNVLEEECVF
+160 IEGNFRNVLDDECVF
-175 DFERPYWYK
+175 DFDRPYWYK
-184 DYMDDLRLMDG
+184 DYMDDLRLING

-231 ELYDVVTNFEWTYD
+231 ELYDVVTNFEWTYE

-258 NLNGIKD
+258 NLNGTKD

-292 ITRGEDGEPE
+292 ITRDEDGEPE

-319 NLFNNDSASV
+319 NLFNNESTSV
-329 NLTGDVDLLTAF
+329 DLTGDGDLLTAF
-341 TQDECLIVGYQRLGS
+341 TQDECLILGYQRLGS

-374 PMLHASDKKYTTS
+374 PMLFASDKKYTTS

-404 AFISTVIEVL
+404 AFISTVVEVL
-414 NRETSKI
+414 NRETANI

-436 DDENAAA
+436 DDEKAAA

-459 YNLPLGSVML
+459 YNLPLGSIML
-469 QAFAEAMQSKREF
+469 QTFAEAMQSKREF
-482 SAVYAGKSKSV
+482 SAVYAGKNKSV
-493 NRNLQS
+493 NRQLQT
-499 KIKMFIKKNNI
+499 KIKTFLKKNNI
-510 S
+510 D